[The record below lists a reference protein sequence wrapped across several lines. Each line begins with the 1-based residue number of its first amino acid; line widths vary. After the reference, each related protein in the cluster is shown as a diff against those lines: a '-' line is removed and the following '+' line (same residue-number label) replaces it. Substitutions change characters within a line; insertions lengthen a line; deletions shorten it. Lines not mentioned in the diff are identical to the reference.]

1 MSVPFI
7 DEGNLQSMINDTSAP
22 PADEVADLLKKG
34 RELKG
39 LTPEEAAML
48 INVIDQ
54 ELSNEIFDTARYIK
68 NAVYGSRLVF
78 FAPLYIS
85 NYCVNDCL
93 YCGFRA
99 GNPAPRK
106 KLTLDEVRE
115 QTGCLIE
122 MGHKRVLL
130 EAGED
135 IGNNTADIILVSK

>member
-1 MSVPFI
+1 MQKTFI
-7 DEGNLQSMINDTSAP
+7 DEDRFQSLLTNTPSPSTAML
-22 PADEVADLLKKG
+22 ADVLKKG

-48 INVIDQ
+48 INVIDL
-54 ELSNEIFDTARYIK
+54 ELTEEIFDAARYIK

-99 GNPAPRK
+99 GNPAMRK
-106 KLTLDEVRE
+106 NLPWMR
-115 QTGCLIE
+115 
-122 MGHKRVLL
+122 
-130 EAGED
+130 
-135 IGNNTADIILVSK
+135 